1 MDKSFAKI
9 YKITDREFW
18 HEYWFYYKKHTII
31 GVIAVIL
38 LIFTLHSCM
47 TQVKPDFTLLF
58 IGETALLPETPT
70 EPRLEQIIEDVNQD
84 GKKSVLIYNL
94 PLGQEKDYTTKQTSV
109 QKADVELGA
118 GDPFIFVTDSV
129 LLDRYVEMEA
139 FEDTG
144 ALIEEANIPEARIVR
159 NQEGAA
165 VAVDV
170 TDTEFSRFIGITSK
184 NKVYCGIKV
193 RPEGKQ
199 NDKTYNMYHNEALRM
214 YGLILNN
221 ALE

>member
-1 MDKSFAKI
+1 MCRRDR
-9 YKITDREFW
+9 YKITDREVW
-18 HEYWFYYKKHTII
+18 HEYWVYYKKHTII
-31 GVIAVIL
+31 GVIAVIR

-70 EPRLEQIIEDVNQD
+70 EPRLEQIIEDGNQD

-94 PLGQEKDYTTKQTSV
+94 PRGQEKDYTTKQTSV

-165 VAVDV
+165 VAVDM